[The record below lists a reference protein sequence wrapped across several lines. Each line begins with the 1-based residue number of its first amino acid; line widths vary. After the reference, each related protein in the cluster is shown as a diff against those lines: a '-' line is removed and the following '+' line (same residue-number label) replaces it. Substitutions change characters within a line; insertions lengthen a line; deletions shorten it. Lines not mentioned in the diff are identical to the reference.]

1 MLLTLI
7 ACFVV
12 ALVVADQGTTINRQQ
27 NLIQDLWSDSK
38 QLTVMRM
45 QEIRRHR
52 EQAKTDDK
60 NAAAD
65 SNVEKPD
72 AGKTQKS
79 KPDKKAEAPA
89 GGDRGNLPPHSTAP
103 EHTEWPDGLRVQ
115 QAI

>member
-12 ALVVADQGTTINRQQ
+12 ALVVADQGTTIDRQQ
-27 NLIQDLWSDSK
+27 NLIRDLWSDSK

-60 NAAAD
+60 SAAGDSNAA
-65 SNVEKPD
+65 KPE
-72 AGKTQKS
+72 AGKSQKS
-79 KPDKKAEAPA
+79 KPGKKAEAPA
-89 GGDRGNLPPHSTAP
+89 DGETNGGQPHSAAP
-103 EHTEWPDGLRVQ
+103 QHTEWPDGLRVQ

>member
-12 ALVVADQGTTINRQQ
+12 ALVVADQGTTITRQQ

-38 QLTVMRM
+38 QLSVMRL

-60 NAAAD
+60 SAAAD

-72 AGKTQKS
+72 AGKSQQS

-89 GGDRGNLPPHSTAP
+89 GGNSGSAEPHSTAP
-103 EHTEWPDGLRVQ
+103 QHTEWPDGLRVQ

>member
-27 NLIQDLWSDSK
+27 NLIRDLWSDSK
-38 QLTVMRM
+38 QLSVMRM
-45 QEIRRHR
+45 QEVRRHR
-52 EQAKTDDK
+52 EQAKNEDK
-60 NAAAD
+60 NTAGDNSA
-65 SNVEKPD
+65 EKPD
-72 AGKTQKS
+72 GGKGQKS

-89 GGDRGNLPPHSTAP
+89 GGFNSGAAPQSTAP
-103 EHTEWPDGLRVQ
+103 QHTEWPDGLRVQ